1 MDSGCLRHMTGDES
15 KFAFLTKRNE
25 GYVTFGNNAKWR
37 IIGQGNIVNDT
48 SSLIESA
55 LLVDGLKHNIL
66 SINQLCDKGFK
77 GIFEASHCI
86 IKDIQND
93 KTMFMGHI
101 CDNVYAINISKY
113 DGHDGHDGCFS
124 SMHDQS
130 WLWHRRLGHANMDLI
145 SQWLLPKKCYFA
157 PLIHYVLSTFV

>member
-1 MDSGCLRHMTGDES
+1 MDSGCSRHMTRDES
-15 KFAFLTKRNE
+15 KFAFLTKKNG
-25 GYVTFGNNAKWR
+25 GYVTFGDNAKWR
-37 IIGQGNIVNDT
+37 IIGQGNIGNDT
-48 SSLIESA
+48 SSLIESV

-77 GIFEASHCI
+77 VIFEASHCI

-93 KTMFMGHI
+93 KTIFLVHR

-113 DGHDGHDGCFS
+113 DGHYRCFS

-130 WLWHRRLGHANMDLI
+130 
-145 SQWLLPKKCYFA
+145 
-157 PLIHYVLSTFV
+157 